1 MKTIIIDDE
10 PKARRLLKV
19 LLEENCPQI
28 SQIYTADN
36 LLKGVDIIKEEKP
49 KIVFLDIEMPEHSGL
64 QILDFIDR
72 DIIDFE
78 IVFTT
83 AYDSHAIQAFEL
95 MAIDYLLK
103 PLRATQL
110 TKAVD
115 KCIAQMDKQHLG
127 IKLQELKESLSLD
140 EFKKIGLPVADGI
153 KFVEIKNIILF
164 EGNGMYTKVVT
175 LHEAEILISKPIKYF
190 SDLLKK
196 IPYFYKPHRSYLV
209 NLRFLK
215 QYVKSKGGY
224 LVMDNGQTVSIS
236 KEKREEFLQIANNI

>member
-19 LLEENCPQI
+19 LLEENCPQV
-28 SQIYTADN
+28 SEIYTAES
-36 LLKGVDIIKEEKP
+36 LLGGVEIIKAERP

-95 MAIDYLLK
+95 TAIDYLLK
-103 PLRATQL
+103 PLRATQVI
-110 TKAVD
+110 KAVD
-115 KCIAQMDKQHLG
+115 KCISQMDKQHLS
-127 IKLQELKESLSLD
+127 IKLKELKEGLSLN
-140 EFKKIGLPVADGI
+140 EFKKIGLPVVDGI
-153 KFVEIKNIILF
+153 KFVELNHIILF

-175 LHEAEILISKPIKYF
+175 VNETEILISKPIKYF
-190 SDLLKK
+190 ADLLKK
-196 IPYFYKPHRSYLV
+196 VPYFYKPHRSFLV